1 MIMMRSLPRYLIL
14 LLACLAST
22 DVFSEEDCSWDGCK
36 WEGYWERGAIYGGG
50 AIAFFDSDVRLG
62 FRSVNTVIDLED
74 GLGLDESSSSFRVGA
89 YYRLGRRHRFDIEYY
104 QYNRDATRRLSA
116 GINIKDQIIGVDEPV
131 SSKFDLNVIKAD
143 YQFNAWKTDT
153 LELGLMVGIYGAN
166 IETRIEAPNLPLSE
180 ASDDL
185 LPMPLFGI
193 RITNALTDKLTVS
206 TSYQYFA
213 ATIDDWSG
221 GMQEV
226 WFGLDYKVWER
237 LGFGVSYDII
247 TAHLENKDRSGFNG
261 KVNLDYNSVFFYGK
275 LFF

>member
-1 MIMMRSLPRYLIL
+1 MIMMRSLLGCVTL
-14 LLACLAST
+14 VLACLVST
-22 DVFSEEDCSWDGCK
+22 EVFSEEDCSWDGCK

-50 AIAFFDSDVRLG
+50 AIAFFDSNVRLG
-62 FRSVNTVIDLED
+62 FRAVNTNIDLED
-74 GLGLDESSSSFRVGA
+74 GLGLDEDSSSIRVGG

-104 QYNRDATRRLSA
+104 QYNRDATKRLSA
-116 GINIKDQIIGVDEPV
+116 GINIRNSFIGVDELV
-131 SSKFDLNVIKAD
+131 SSKFDLRVIKGD

-153 LELGLMVGIYGAN
+153 LELGLMVGIYGMTLDTK
-166 IETRIEAPNLPLSE
+166 IDAPSIGVTE
-180 ASDDL
+180 ASDDF
-185 LPMPLFGI
+185 LPMPLLGI

-213 ATIDDWSG
+213 ATLNDWSG

-237 LGFGVSYDII
+237 LGVGVSYDII

-261 KVNLDYNSVFFYGK
+261 KVNLDYSSVFFYGK